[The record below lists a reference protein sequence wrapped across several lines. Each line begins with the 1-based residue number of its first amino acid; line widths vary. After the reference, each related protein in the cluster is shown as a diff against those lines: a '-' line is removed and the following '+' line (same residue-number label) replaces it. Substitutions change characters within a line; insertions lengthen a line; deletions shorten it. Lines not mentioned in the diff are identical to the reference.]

1 MESTQSI
8 YRNKRIHMY
17 NYEALN
23 KAVIK
28 GKVDS
33 VTDLT
38 RKALEEKKPVKEILE
53 NGLTI
58 AMEVV
63 GQKYQSGEFY
73 LTEMIVAARAMHAGL
88 DLLRPYLI
96 GDDSSFKGKAVIGT
110 VKGDNHDIGKN
121 ILKAMF
127 EGVGFEV
134 IDLGINV
141 GAEQFVKAVR
151 EHNPIFV
158 LMSALLTTTMI
169 YMADVIEAF
178 EETNIRNDIW
188 IGVGGAPVNQAF
200 ADEIGADLYALNA
213 ADAVD
218 LAKKFMA
225 KN

>member
-1 MESTQSI
+1 
-8 YRNKRIHMY
+8 MY

-28 GKVDS
+28 GKVDF
-33 VTDLT
+33 VTDLI
-38 RKALEEKKPVKEILE
+38 RKAIEEKQPVKEILE
-53 NGLTI
+53 NGLTA
-58 AMEVV
+58 AMEIV
-63 GQKYQSGEFY
+63 GQKYQSGDFY
-73 LTEMIVAARAMHAGL
+73 LTEMIAAARATHAGL

-96 GDDSSFKGKAVIGT
+96 GDGSSSKGKAVIGT

-141 GAEQFVKAVR
+141 GAEQFVTAVR

-169 YMADVIEAF
+169 YMADIVKAL

-188 IGVGGAPVNQAF
+188 IGVGGAPVDQAF

-218 LAKKFMA
+218 LAKKLMA